1 MPVELQIHLAVVVAC
16 ALAVVTTAMTVRG
29 SREDRIQQIII
40 SAAITFGG
48 YALVILF
55 GRVFF
60 LRTALAAGI
69 FGALILSAIIVWV
82 RQQRG
87 GVKVAVIAP
96 LVKSVPPGLAQA
108 ALIVSPAAAING
120 YDILLVDLH
129 EPMSGE
135 WARALSRA
143 MLGGTRVRH
152 VQEYVEEA
160 RGKASIE
167 HFEID
172 HLPATEADS
181 YIQVK
186 RLMDIAG
193 AVLLLTVAVPLIAV
207 SAMAILLTNGWP
219 VFFIQERVGLG
230 GKPFRMWKLRTMHV
244 AHGPEAE
251 EAARPD
257 DDRIIG
263 VGRFLRRCRLDELPQ
278 IWNVLK
284 GEMSLI
290 GPRPEAVALHTRYTD
305 AEPKFSYRTLVRP
318 GITGWAQIN
327 APASASVHEA
337 LRKLRY
343 DLYYVKKQSLSLD
356 IQIGL
361 KTIWVVLRGLGSR

>member
-1 MPVELQIHLAVVVAC
+1 MPLEQQIHLSVVVAC
-16 ALAVVTTAMTVRG
+16 AMVVVATAATVRG
-29 SREDRIQQIII
+29 SREDRIQQTLI

-55 GRVFF
+55 GRVYF

-69 FGALILSAIIVWV
+69 LGSLFVSAIIVWL

-87 GVKVAVIAP
+87 GVKVAIIAP
-96 LVKSVPPGLAQA
+96 LVKSVPPSLSDA
-108 ALIVSPAAAING
+108 ALIASPAAAING

-129 EPMSGE
+129 EPLSGE
-135 WARALSRA
+135 WSRALSRA
-143 MLGGTRVRH
+143 MLSGTRVRH

-167 HFEID
+167 HFEIE
-172 HLPATEADS
+172 HLPVTEADS

-186 RLMDIAG
+186 RLMDIGG
-193 AVLLLTVAVPLIAV
+193 AVLLLPVALPLIV
-207 SAMAILLTNGWP
+207 LSALAILLTNGWP
-219 VFFIQERVGLG
+219 VFFIQKRVGLG
-230 GKPFRMWKLRTMHV
+230 GQPFRMWKLRTMRV
-244 AHGPEAE
+244 ANGPNAE
-251 EAARPD
+251 DAALPD
-257 DDRIIG
+257 DERITG

-290 GPRPEAVALHTRYTD
+290 GPRPESVALHTRYTD

-356 IQIGL
+356 VQIGL
-361 KTIWVVLRGLGSR
+361 KTIWVVLRGLGPS